1 MLLMPVYVGREE
13 AERIEA
19 RGNRKYVF
27 RVYVCVLVGR
37 ADFYSDAIYSTIVRK
52 RRKLRKTENI
62 PSCPVDRGSIIKVSR
77 NVHVIFV
84 YNATILCISVYIS
97 RISGRNTRI
106 VTKYARKLLICRRV
120 NSKSNAKSSDAL
132 LPVKHGH

>member
-1 MLLMPVYVGREE
+1 MPVYVGREE

-62 PSCPVDRGSIIKVSR
+62 PSRPVDRGSIIKVSR

-84 YNATILCISVYIS
+84 YNATILCLSVYIS

-120 NSKSNAKSSDAL
+120 NSKSNAKSSDGL